1 MILLNLII
9 YYPPKQEQRLA
20 TKTRNKDSQQL
31 KIKQNRNKDAAS
43 RDEYAKRC

>member
-20 TKTRNKDSQQL
+20 TKTRNKDSQQRL
-31 KIKQNRNKDAAS
+31 ATKTRNN
-43 RDEYAKRC
+43 